1 MKALPKTT
9 IAAVHG
15 VSSSGG
21 LELALEFDYL
31 CAAAGTKS
39 RRLHSLTPE
48 PDFAGPE
55 GPNQLPP
62 DAPCNPERR
71 PARGLSALV
80 SATT

>member
-1 MKALPKTT
+1 MLNPDKQTVANLKALLKTT

-21 LELALEFDYL
+21 LELALGFDYL
-31 CAAAGTKS
+31 WAAVGTKS

-55 GPNQLPP
+55 GRNQLPQ
-62 DAPCNPERR
+62 D
-71 PARGLSALV
+71 GGQ
-80 SATT
+80 